1 MQTKTQTRVRL
12 QLLKALPNLRLL
24 LVLGL
29 LLIGPNILALA
40 DDTGSDTPATSAA
53 ENIQDKKIQNQ
64 IEEEHDTKNLDKLLI
79 DYNKDSEK
87 VLKDAAKIIQK
98 DEGSDVSNKE
108 LGINHNGDPDEQS
121 ALKKADLSMF
131 DFNKKKID
139 PKALKKIKYSQ
150 VLRVTLEPLQ
160 KMDEKELLQLLKDNT
175 KGSPSGA
182 YIDRFPKLAVF
193 AVRLIKDKEA
203 LPSLAK
209 IIDDQDRL
217 IHFSGIML
225 ATILIAFF
233 LKRLMK
239 KEGRSIAKAFGL
251 WFLRFL
257 IISSLRIGILF
268 YFFSVEVGP
277 TLNIASKTFFK
288 SMI

>member
-1 MQTKTQTRVRL
+1 M

-24 LVLGL
+24 LILGL
-29 LLIGPNILALA
+29 LFIGPNIEAQTDGA
-40 DDTGSDTPATSAA
+40 GSDAPANSIPN
-53 ENIQDKKIQNQ
+53 NIQAKKNQ

-108 LGINHNGDPDEQS
+108 LGINHGGDPDEQP

-131 DFNKKKID
+131 DFNKKKQID
-139 PKALKKIKYSQ
+139 PKALKKLKYSQ

-160 KMDEKELLQLLKDNT
+160 KMDEKELILLLKDNT
-175 KGSPSGA
+175 KDSPSGV
-182 YIDRFPKLAVF
+182 YIDRFPKLAMF

-209 IIDDQDRL
+209 IIDDQDKL

-239 KEGRSIAKAFGL
+239 KEGRSIVKALGL

-257 IISSLRIGILF
+257 IISSLRIGILL
-268 YFFSVEVGP
+268 YFFSAEVEP
-277 TLNIASKTFFK
+277 TFNIASKTFF
-288 SMI
+288 